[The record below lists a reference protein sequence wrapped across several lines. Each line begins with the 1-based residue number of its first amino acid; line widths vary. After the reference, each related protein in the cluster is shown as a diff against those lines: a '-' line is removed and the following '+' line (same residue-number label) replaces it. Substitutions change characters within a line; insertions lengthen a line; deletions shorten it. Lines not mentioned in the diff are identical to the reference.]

1 MSAHNLPIWSRSVVG
16 AVRRTCTAQLG
27 SEAAVHDPRWPR
39 IEAALLALR
48 SSGRHAVRIVDA
60 DCGAGT
66 LLLHALGHARQL
78 GFTAVEGHGI
88 NRSSL
93 LIGLARSAARRA
105 ADPALGVDF
114 EVADIVAALRDEQDL
129 PADIVIC
136 HDVARDQRPEAARAV
151 RNAGR
156 IVIADDVACHVPGVA
171 A

>member
-1 MSAHNLPIWSRSVVG
+1 MSAHNLPIWSRNVVG
-16 AVRRTCTAQLG
+16 AVKRTCTAQPG

-48 SSGRHAVRIVDA
+48 ASGRHAVRIVDA

-66 LLLHALGHARQL
+66 LLLHALKHARQL

-88 NRSSL
+88 DRSSL
-93 LIGLARSAARRA
+93 LIGRARSAARLA

-156 IVIADDVACHVPGVA
+156 IVIADDAAGHVQGIA

>member
-1 MSAHNLPIWSRSVVG
+1 MSAHTLPIWSRSVVG

-48 SSGRHAVRIVDA
+48 FSGRHAVRIVDA

-93 LIGLARSAARRA
+93 LIGRARSAARRA

-156 IVIADDVACHVPGVA
+156 IVIADDAACHVQGIA

>member
-1 MSAHNLPIWSRSVVG
+1 MNVHNLPIWSRTVVG
-16 AVRRTCTAQLG
+16 AVKRTCTAQPG
-27 SEAAVHDPRWPR
+27 SEAAHDQRWPR
-39 IEAALLALR
+39 IEAALLALQ

-88 NRSSL
+88 DRSSL
-93 LIGLARSAARRA
+93 LIGRARSAARRA

-129 PADIVIC
+129 SADIVIC
-136 HDVARDQRPEAARAV
+136 HDLARYRRPEAVRAL

-156 IVIADDVACHVPGVA
+156 IIIADDAACHV
-171 A
+171 

>member
-1 MSAHNLPIWSRSVVG
+1 MNVHTLPIWSRTVVG
-16 AVRRTCTAQLG
+16 AVKRTCRAQHGL
-27 SEAAVHDPRWPR
+27 EAAVHDLRWPR

-60 DCGAGT
+60 DCGTGT

-88 NRSSL
+88 DRSSL
-93 LIGLARSAARRA
+93 LIGRAQLAARRA

-136 HDVARDQRPEAARAV
+136 HDLARDRRPEAARAV
-151 RNAGR
+151 RSAGR
-156 IVIADDVACHVPGVA
+156 VVIADDAACHVQGIA

>member
-1 MSAHNLPIWSRSVVG
+1 MSAHNLPIWSRNVVG
-16 AVRRTCTAQLG
+16 AVKRTCTAQPG

-48 SSGRHAVRIVDA
+48 ASGRHAVRIVDA

-66 LLLHALGHARQL
+66 LLLHALTQARQL

-88 NRSSL
+88 DRSSL
-93 LIGLARSAARRA
+93 LIGRARSAARLA

-156 IVIADDVACHVPGVA
+156 IVIADDAAGHVQGIA